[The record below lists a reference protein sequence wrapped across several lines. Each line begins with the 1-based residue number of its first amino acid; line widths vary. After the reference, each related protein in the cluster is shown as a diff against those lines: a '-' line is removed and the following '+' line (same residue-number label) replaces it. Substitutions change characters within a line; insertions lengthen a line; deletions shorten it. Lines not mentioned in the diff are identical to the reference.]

1 MAPHNVKFN
10 CTSNSKGFIRDCV
23 SSESEEKVL
32 RHVKCKFSFVLQNFR
47 QSAFVKF
54 NYNVNGDKK
63 VFCLYGDNIIKL
75 HARRVVIFYVSAFS
89 SRFISALSPF
99 SLLQRSAIKVKRM

>member
-75 HARRVVIFYVSAFS
+75 HARRDILRFSFFVAFYFCFVAFFS
-89 SRFISALSPF
+89 SPT
-99 SLLQRSAIKVKRM
+99 KRN